1 MSIEMII
8 NSGICLAAFIVW
20 LLAILSSVSMRRLGC
35 LVEKARKMPVKN
47 DGEDSLPPITVIVTA
62 HDQQAELQRNLPL
75 ILEQYYARFE
85 VIVVDMASKDGT
97 KDLLE
102 RLEEDHRNLRHT
114 FTPSTSRDI
123 SLNRLA
129 ITLGMKAATYPWV
142 LITQADCAPVSHS
155 WILHMANALC
165 HHRSAKMVLGYTRNT
180 GHGLSKRRLQ
190 HFHLWQ
196 QMLAIPYAE
205 RHGAYRNAG
214 ENILYSRELFM
225 QHMGFASDATLLTG
239 ATDIMVNRN
248 STKDNTTI
256 CVHSEAV
263 LERHLTN
270 ERRQWKQE
278 RLFFQET
285 RTHFR
290 RRHLYRLRYAYRVG
304 IHILNHIMLVATM
317 ALGTVLGMQVDP
329 LWHIAT
335 GTALFLGI
343 IHLIVQSQS
352 YNHTARLIDDRHQ
365 NAILT
370 SWYIAMTPL
379 WDISAWLS
387 HKFTSSRQ
395 FRKKYI

>member
-1 MSIEMII
+1 MSIEMMIT
-8 NSGICLAAFIVW
+8 SGICLAAFIVW

-35 LVEKARKMPVKN
+35 YVEKSRKMPLKN
-47 DGEDSLPPITVIVTA
+47 DNNESLPPITVIITA

-75 ILEQYYARFE
+75 ILEQYYPNFE

-114 FTPSTSRDI
+114 FTPATSRDI
-123 SLNRLA
+123 SLTRLA

-142 LITQADCAPVSHS
+142 LITQADSTPVSHS

-165 HHRSAKMVLGYTRNT
+165 HHRSAEIVLGYTRNT
-180 GHGLSKRRLQ
+180 GRGLSQRRLQ

-196 QMLAIPYAE
+196 QMLAIPYAAH
-205 RHGAYRNAG
+205 HGAYRNAG
-214 ENILYSRELFM
+214 ENILYSRDLFM

-248 STKDNTTI
+248 STKDNTAI
-256 CVHSEAV
+256 CVHSEAI

-270 ERRQWKQE
+270 ERLQWKQE

-290 RRHLYRLRYAYRVG
+290 RRHLYRLKYAYR
-304 IHILNHIMLVATM
+304 IAIQCLNHIMLLATM
-317 ALGTVLGMQVDP
+317 AIGIILGTKADP
-329 LWHIAT
+329 LWYIAA
-335 GTALFLGI
+335 GMALLLGFTHFL
-343 IHLIVQSQS
+343 VQSQS

-365 NAILT
+365 NAFLT
-370 SWYIAMTPL
+370 SWYIAMTPF
-379 WDISAWLS
+379 WDLSAWLR